1 MKIKIFCPIC
11 RTWKARP
18 PGACLA
24 AIGEEGDAMI
34 NLNQL
39 RVFYE
44 AARSGSFTGAAKKL
58 CITQPAVTAQIKTFE
73 DQCNLKLFKKK
84 GRSLYLSE
92 EGSTLFEYTRK
103 IFEYEKEVEDVIEEM
118 RKLKRGTL
126 RLGTSKAYARY
137 FMPFLISSFREAFP
151 HIKVHLD
158 EGSSLDIIHSLL
170 DLKNEVAVI
179 ARVEEDPNITFVPF
193 KRDRLVLIL
202 PPAHAMA
209 RKKSV
214 SVEDLVDQPMIMKE
228 MGSGTR
234 KLVNELFSKKGLTP
248 NVLMETSNTEFI
260 KQLVQRG
267 EGISLLVEEAV
278 AADIREKRLA
288 TVPVA
293 GAEPCLD
300 VSIAYLKDQH
310 LSHPARAFVD
320 MLRKMVTKGP
330 QGGGMQK
337 VMAEYF
343 AHWQE
348 AKV

>member
-1 MKIKIFCPIC
+1 M
-11 RTWKARP
+11 
-18 PGACLA
+18 
-24 AIGEEGDAMI
+24 M

-44 AARSGSFTGAAKKL
+44 AARTGSFTSAAKKL

-84 GRSLYLSE
+84 GRSLYLSD
-92 EGSTLFEYTRK
+92 EGSTLYEYTRR

-137 FMPFLISSFREAFP
+137 FMPFLISSFHEAFP

-158 EGSSLDIIHSLL
+158 EGSSMDILRSLVE
-170 DLKNEVAVI
+170 LKNEVAVI
-179 ARVEEDPNITFVPF
+179 AKVEEDPNVTFLPF
-193 KRDRLVLIL
+193 KRDELIL
-202 PPAHAMA
+202 ILAPTHSLSK
-209 RKKSV
+209 KKSV
-214 SVEDLVDQPMIMKE
+214 SVEELVHEPMIMKE

-234 KLVNELFSKKGLTP
+234 KQVNDLFSRKGLSP

-267 EGISLLVEEAV
+267 EGISFLVEEAV
-278 AADIREKRLA
+278 AAEIKEKKLT
-288 TVPVA
+288 TVPLEGKA
-293 GAEPCLD
+293 PFLD

-310 LSHPARAFVD
+310 LSHPARAFVE
-320 MLRKMVTKGP
+320 MLKKMATKGP
-330 QGGGMQK
+330 QTGGMQK
-337 VMAEYF
+337 VMAEYV
-343 AHWQE
+343 ARWQE
-348 AKV
+348 AKL

>member
-1 MKIKIFCPIC
+1 M
-11 RTWKARP
+11 
-18 PGACLA
+18 
-24 AIGEEGDAMI
+24 M

-44 AARSGSFTGAAKKL
+44 AARTGSFTSAAKKL

-84 GRSLYLSE
+84 GRSLYLSD
-92 EGSTLFEYTRK
+92 EGSTLYEYTRR

-137 FMPFLISSFREAFP
+137 FMPFLISSFHEAFP

-158 EGSSLDIIHSLL
+158 EGSSMDILRSLVG
-170 DLKNEVAVI
+170 LKNEVAVI
-179 ARVEEDPNITFVPF
+179 AKVEEDSNVTFLPF
-193 KRDRLVLIL
+193 KRDELIL
-202 PPAHAMA
+202 ILAPTHSLSK
-209 RKKSV
+209 KKSV
-214 SVEDLVDQPMIMKE
+214 SVEELVHEPMIMKE

-234 KLVNELFSKKGLTP
+234 KQINDLFSRKGLTP

-267 EGISLLVEEAV
+267 EGISFLVEESVAV
-278 AADIREKRLA
+278 EIREKRLA

-293 GAEPCLD
+293 GEKLFLD

-310 LSHPARAFVD
+310 LSHPARAFVE
-320 MLRKMVTKGP
+320 MLKKMATKGP
-330 QGGGMQK
+330 QTGGMQK
-337 VMAEYF
+337 VMAEYV
-343 AHWQE
+343 ARWQE
-348 AKV
+348 AKL

>member
-1 MKIKIFCPIC
+1 
-11 RTWKARP
+11 
-18 PGACLA
+18 
-24 AIGEEGDAMI
+24 MI

-44 AARSGSFTGAAKKL
+44 AARSGSFTSAAKKL

-73 DQCNLKLFKKK
+73 EQCNLKLFKKK

-103 IFEYEKEVEDVIEEM
+103 IFEYEREVEDVIEEM

-179 ARVEEDPNITFVPF
+179 ARVEEDPGITFVPF

-267 EGISLLVEEAV
+267 EGISFLVEEAV
-278 AADIREKRLA
+278 AADVREKRLA
-288 TVPVA
+288 TVPVT
-293 GAEPCLD
+293 GVEPFLD

-320 MLRKMVTKGP
+320 MLRKMATKGP
-330 QGGGMQK
+330 QAGGMHK

-343 AHWQE
+343 AHWQQ
-348 AKV
+348 AKL

>member
-1 MKIKIFCPIC
+1 M
-11 RTWKARP
+11 
-18 PGACLA
+18 
-24 AIGEEGDAMI
+24 M

-44 AARSGSFTGAAKKL
+44 AARTGSFTSAAKKL

-84 GRSLYLSE
+84 GRSLYLSD
-92 EGSTLFEYTRK
+92 EGSTLYEYTRR

-137 FMPFLISSFREAFP
+137 FMPFLISSFHEAFP

-158 EGSSLDIIHSLL
+158 EGSSMDILRSLVE
-170 DLKNEVAVI
+170 LKNEVAVI
-179 ARVEEDPNITFVPF
+179 AKVEEDPNVTFLPF
-193 KRDRLVLIL
+193 KRDELIL
-202 PPAHAMA
+202 ILAPTHSLSK
-209 RKKSV
+209 KKSV
-214 SVEDLVDQPMIMKE
+214 SVEELVHEPMIMKE

-234 KLVNELFSKKGLTP
+234 KQVNDLFSRKGLSS

-267 EGISLLVEEAV
+267 EGISFLVEESVAV
-278 AADIREKRLA
+278 EIREKRLA

-293 GAEPCLD
+293 GEKPFLD

-310 LSHPARAFVD
+310 LSHPARAFVE
-320 MLRKMVTKGP
+320 MLKKMATKGP
-330 QGGGMQK
+330 QTGGMQK
-337 VMAEYF
+337 VMAEYV
-343 AHWQE
+343 ARWQE
-348 AKV
+348 AKL

>member
-1 MKIKIFCPIC
+1 M
-11 RTWKARP
+11 
-18 PGACLA
+18 
-24 AIGEEGDAMI
+24 M

-44 AARSGSFTGAAKKL
+44 AARTGSFTSAAKKL

-92 EGSTLFEYTRK
+92 EGNALYEYAKR
-103 IFEYEKEVEDVIEEM
+103 IFEYEKEVEDAIEDM

-137 FMPFLISSFREAFP
+137 FMPFLISSFHEAFP

-158 EGSSLDIIHSLL
+158 EGSSMDILRSLVE
-170 DLKNEVAVI
+170 LKNEVAVI
-179 ARVEEDPNITFVPF
+179 AKVEEDPNVTFLPF
-193 KRDRLVLIL
+193 KRDELIL
-202 PPAHAMA
+202 ILAPAHSLSK
-209 RKKSV
+209 KKSV
-214 SVEDLVDQPMIMKE
+214 SVEELVHEPMIMKE

-234 KLVNELFSKKGLTP
+234 KQINDLFSRKGLTP

-267 EGISLLVEEAV
+267 EGISFLVEESVAV
-278 AADIREKRLA
+278 EIREKRLA

-293 GAEPCLD
+293 GEKPFLD
-300 VSIAYLKDQH
+300 VSIAYLRDQH
-310 LSHPARAFVD
+310 LSHPARAFVE
-320 MLRKMVTKGP
+320 MLKKMTTKGP
-330 QGGGMQK
+330 QIGGMQK
-337 VMAEYF
+337 VMAEYV
-343 AHWQE
+343 ARWQE
-348 AKV
+348 AKL

>member
-1 MKIKIFCPIC
+1 M
-11 RTWKARP
+11 
-18 PGACLA
+18 
-24 AIGEEGDAMI
+24 M

-44 AARSGSFTGAAKKL
+44 AARSGSFTSAAKKL

-92 EGSTLFEYTRK
+92 EGHALYECARK
-103 IFEYEKEVEDVIEEM
+103 IFEYEKEVEDAVEEM
-118 RKLKRGTL
+118 RKLKRGIL

-137 FMPFLISSFREAFP
+137 FMPFLISSFHEAFP

-158 EGSSLDIIHSLL
+158 EGSSMDILRSLL
-170 DLKNEVAVI
+170 DLKNEVALI
-179 ARVEEDPNITFVPF
+179 ARVEEDSNVTFLPF
-193 KRDRLVLIL
+193 KRDQLMLIL
-202 PPAHAMA
+202 SPGHALA
-209 RKKSV
+209 KKRSV
-214 SVEDLVDQPMIMKE
+214 CVDDLVNEPMIMKE

-234 KLVNELFSKKGLTP
+234 KQVNDLFSRKGLTP

-267 EGISLLVEEAV
+267 EGISFLVEEAV
-278 AADIREKRLA
+278 AVEIREKRLA
-288 TVPVA
+288 TVAVTGENPF
-293 GAEPCLD
+293 LD

-310 LSHPARAFVD
+310 LSHPAKAFVD
-320 MLRKMVTKGP
+320 MLKKMATKGP
-330 QGGGMQK
+330 QAGGLQK

-343 AHWQE
+343 AQWQE
-348 AKV
+348 AKR

>member
-1 MKIKIFCPIC
+1 V
-11 RTWKARP
+11 
-18 PGACLA
+18 
-24 AIGEEGDAMI
+24 I

-44 AARSGSFTGAAKKL
+44 AARTGSFTSAARKL
-58 CITQPAVTAQIKTFE
+58 YITQPAVTAQIKTFE

-92 EGSTLFEYTRK
+92 EGNTLYEHAKR

-137 FMPFLISSFREAFP
+137 FMPFLISSFHEAFP
-151 HIKVHLD
+151 HIKVSLD

-179 ARVEEDPNITFVPF
+179 VKVEENPNLTFLPF
-193 KRDRLVLIL
+193 KRDQLIL
-202 PPAHAMA
+202 ILAPAHSLAK
-209 RKKSV
+209 KKSV
-214 SVEDLVDQPMIMKE
+214 SVEELVHEPMIMKE

-234 KLVNELFSKKGLTP
+234 KQVNELFSKKGLTP

-267 EGISLLVEEAV
+267 EGISFLVEEAV
-278 AADIREKRLA
+278 AAEIHERKLA
-288 TVPVA
+288 TVPLA
-293 GAEPCLD
+293 GGKPFLD

-320 MLRKMVTKGP
+320 MLKKMASRDP
-330 QGGGMQK
+330 QPGGMQK
-337 VMAEYF
+337 VMAEYV
-343 AHWQE
+343 ARWQE
-348 AKV
+348 AKL

>member
-1 MKIKIFCPIC
+1 
-11 RTWKARP
+11 
-18 PGACLA
+18 
-24 AIGEEGDAMI
+24 MI

-44 AARSGSFTGAAKKL
+44 AARTGSFTSAAKKL
-58 CITQPAVTAQIKTFE
+58 CITQPAVTAQIKAFE

-84 GRSLYLSE
+84 GRSLHLSE
-92 EGSTLFEYTRK
+92 EGSALYEYAKR
-103 IFEYEKEVEDVIEEM
+103 IFEYEKEVEDAIEDM

-137 FMPFLISSFREAFP
+137 FMPFLISSFLEAFP

-158 EGSSLDIIHSLL
+158 EGSSMDILRSLL
-170 DLKNEVAVI
+170 ELKNEVAVI
-179 ARVEEDPNITFVPF
+179 AKVEEDPTVALLPF
-193 KRDRLVLIL
+193 KRDRLILIL
-202 PPAHAMA
+202 APAHSLA
-209 RKKSV
+209 KKRSV
-214 SVEDLVDQPMIMKE
+214 SMEELVQEPMIMKE

-234 KLVNELFSKKGLTP
+234 KQVNELFSRKNLIP

-267 EGISLLVEEAV
+267 EGISFLVEEAV
-278 AADIREKRLA
+278 ASEIRDKRLA

-293 GAEPCLD
+293 GESPFLD

-310 LSHPARAFVD
+310 LSHPARAFVE
-320 MLRKMVTKGP
+320 MLQKMATQGP
-330 QGGGMQK
+330 QAGGLHK
-337 VMAEYF
+337 VMDEYL

-348 AKV
+348 AKL

>member
-1 MKIKIFCPIC
+1 M
-11 RTWKARP
+11 
-18 PGACLA
+18 
-24 AIGEEGDAMI
+24 M

-44 AARSGSFTGAAKKL
+44 AARTGSFTSAAKKL

-92 EGSTLFEYTRK
+92 EGNALYEYAKR
-103 IFEYEKEVEDVIEEM
+103 IFEYEKEVEDAIEDM

-137 FMPFLISSFREAFP
+137 FMPFLISSFHEAFP

-158 EGSSLDIIHSLL
+158 EGSSMDILRSLVE
-170 DLKNEVAVI
+170 LKNEVAVI
-179 ARVEEDPNITFVPF
+179 AKVEEDPNVTFLPF
-193 KRDRLVLIL
+193 KRDELIL
-202 PPAHAMA
+202 ILAPAHSLSK
-209 RKKSV
+209 KKSV
-214 SVEDLVDQPMIMKE
+214 SVEELVHEPMIMKE

-234 KLVNELFSKKGLTP
+234 KQINDLFSRKGLTP

-267 EGISLLVEEAV
+267 EGISFLVEESVAV
-278 AADIREKRLA
+278 EIREKRLA

-293 GAEPCLD
+293 GEKPFLD
-300 VSIAYLKDQH
+300 VSIAYLRDQH
-310 LSHPARAFVD
+310 LSHPARAFVE
-320 MLRKMVTKGP
+320 MLKKMTTKGP
-330 QGGGMQK
+330 QTGGMQK
-337 VMAEYF
+337 VMAEYV
-343 AHWQE
+343 ARWQE
-348 AKV
+348 AKL

>member
-1 MKIKIFCPIC
+1 M
-11 RTWKARP
+11 
-18 PGACLA
+18 
-24 AIGEEGDAMI
+24 

-44 AARSGSFTGAAKKL
+44 AARTGSFTSAAKKL

-92 EGSTLFEYTRK
+92 EGSALYEYAKR
-103 IFEYEKEVEDVIEEM
+103 IFEYEKEVEDAIEEM

-137 FMPFLISSFREAFP
+137 FMPFLISSFHEAFP

-158 EGSSLDIIHSLL
+158 EGSSMDILRSLL
-170 DLKNEVAVI
+170 ELKNEVAVI
-179 ARVEEDPNITFVPF
+179 AKVEEDPNVTFLPF
-193 KRDRLVLIL
+193 KRDELIL
-202 PPAHAMA
+202 ILAPTHSLSK
-209 RKKSV
+209 KKSV
-214 SVEDLVDQPMIMKE
+214 SVEELVHEPMIMKE

-234 KLVNELFSKKGLTP
+234 KQVNDLFSRKGLTP

-260 KQLVQRG
+260 KQLVHRG
-267 EGISLLVEEAV
+267 EGISFLVEEAV
-278 AADIREKRLA
+278 AVEIREKRLA

-293 GAEPCLD
+293 GEKPFLD

-310 LSHPARAFVD
+310 LSHPARAFVE
-320 MLRKMVTKGP
+320 MLKKMATKGP
-330 QGGGMQK
+330 QTGGMQK
-337 VMAEYF
+337 VMAEYV
-343 AHWQE
+343 ARWQE
-348 AKV
+348 AKL

>member
-1 MKIKIFCPIC
+1 M
-11 RTWKARP
+11 
-18 PGACLA
+18 
-24 AIGEEGDAMI
+24 M

-44 AARSGSFTGAAKKL
+44 AARAGSFTSAAKKL

-84 GRSLYLSE
+84 GRSLYLSD
-92 EGSTLFEYTRK
+92 EGNALYECARK
-103 IFEYEKEVEDVIEEM
+103 IFEYEKEVEDAIEEM
-118 RKLKRGTL
+118 RELKRGTL

-158 EGSSLDIIHSLL
+158 EGSSMDILRSLAE
-170 DLKNEVAVI
+170 LKNEVAVI
-179 ARVEEDPNITFVPF
+179 AKVEEDPNVTFLPF
-193 KRDRLVLIL
+193 KRDRLILIL
-202 PPAHAMA
+202 APTHSLAK
-209 RKKSV
+209 KKSV
-214 SVEDLVDQPMIMKE
+214 SAEELVHEPIIMKE

-234 KLVNELFSKKGLTP
+234 KRVNELFSKKNVTP

-267 EGISLLVEEAV
+267 EGISFLVEEAV
-278 AADIREKRLA
+278 AVEIREKRLA
-288 TVPVA
+288 TVPVT
-293 GAEPCLD
+293 GENPFLD

-310 LSHPARAFVD
+310 LSHPAKAFVD
-320 MLRKMVTKGP
+320 MLEKMAAKSP
-330 QGGGMQK
+330 QSGGLQK

-348 AKV
+348 AKR